1 MKNKA
6 IVKKQPNHTVE
17 LVKNTPKKIK
27 IIKNK
32 LDTQIILTN

>member
-6 IVKKQPNHTVE
+6 IVKKQPPHTVE
-17 LVKNTPKKIK
+17 LIKTTPKKIK
-27 IIKNK
+27 IIKNQ